1 MVSIRKILFPVDFSE
16 NCYGAAR
23 YVEFFAGRFDAEVTL
38 LHVVSMGEHNLAQE
52 LLPGRQKQLEDF
64 LAAELKYF
72 TTQRVC
78 LIGEAAPAIVDFA
91 QHWNPDLVMLPT
103 HGTGLFRR
111 LLLGSVAATVL
122 HDLASPVWTSIH
134 AEAAPALEKIHCRK
148 ILCAIDLTDRSR
160 SVVQWAADLAGEYQA
175 ELAIVHATPALPTG
189 YAGLKVYDDFVDSVA
204 GKARSRVEGLLKEMG
219 ITGVA
224 KVSPGDPALVVTNA
238 VRDFGADLLV
248 MGRHGGT
255 GATGYL
261 RRHAYGI
268 LRDSPCPVIS
278 I

>member
-52 LLPGRQKQLEDF
+52 LLPGRQKQLDDF
-64 LAAELKYF
+64 LAGEFKYF
-72 TTQRVC
+72 MTQRVC
-78 LIGEAAPAIVDFA
+78 VTGEAAPAIVDFA
-91 QHWNPDLVMLPT
+91 QQWKPDLVMLPK

-122 HDLASPVWTSIH
+122 HDLPFPVWTSIH
-134 AEAAPALEKIHCRK
+134 AEAAPALEKIHCRR
-148 ILCAIDLTDRSR
+148 ILCAIDLAERSQT
-160 SVVQWAADLAGEYQA
+160 VVQWAADLAGEYAA
-175 ELAIVHATPALPTG
+175 ELAIIHATPALPNG
-189 YAGLKVYDDFVDSVA
+189 YAGLKVYDDFVESVT
-204 GKARSRVEGLLKEMG
+204 GKARSRVEGLLRDMG
-219 ITGVA
+219 IKGLA
-224 KVSPGDPALVVTNA
+224 KVGTGDPALVVTNA

-248 MGRHGGT
+248 IGRHSGE
-255 GATGYL
+255 GASGYL